1 MSRKLTFDKIDTT
14 KEEEL
19 AVIKG
24 ELQDTGSNVVFMLDD
39 EDDVILVHMA
49 SANYDGD
56 MSTILDE
63 IVSQTDRSR
72 IWFMNPLEQQ
82 MGDDDHTP
90 LLDLLDGFEV
100 TTREMN
106 GEVVTMYEGE
116 WHLED
121 DASD

>member
-1 MSRKLTFDKIDTT
+1 MSRKLTFDKIDETE
-14 KEEEL
+14 EEEL

-39 EDDVILVHMA
+39 EEDVVLVHMA

-63 IVSQTDRSR
+63 IVNQTGRQR

-82 MGDDDHTP
+82 MGDEDHTP
-90 LLDLLDGFEV
+90 LLDILDGFEV

-106 GEVVTMYEGE
+106 GDEVTMYEGTWE
-116 WHLED
+116 VTD
-121 DASD
+121 DDG